1 MLKSILSITG
11 KPGLFRLVSRGK
23 NMLIVESLADKRKVP
38 AYPHDKV
45 ISLGD
50 IAIYT
55 NDGEIPLHE
64 VLTNIK
70 NKENG
75 EKASI
80 KASAAKPE
88 ELCAYMAEVLPD
100 FDRDRVYPGDIRKL
114 VGWYNILIAAG
125 ITDFTPAEEKKPE
138 EETEEAPKA
147 E

>member
-55 NDGEIPLHE
+55 TEGEAPLHE

-75 EKASI
+75 EKASFNP
-80 KASAAKPE
+80 SAAKPA
-88 ELCAYMAEVLPD
+88 ELHAYMAEVLPD
-100 FDRDRVYPGDIRKL
+100 FDRDRVHPSDIKKLIQWYNLL
-114 VGWYNILIAAG
+114 VGGGFTRFAEQESQEAA
-125 ITDFTPAEEKKPE
+125 AE
-138 EETEEAPKA
+138 TAGEEA
-147 E
+147 

>member
-1 MLKSILSITG
+1 
-11 KPGLFRLVSRGK
+11 
-23 NMLIVESLADKRKVP
+23 MLIVESLADKRKVP

-55 NDGEIPLHE
+55 TEGEAPLHE

-75 EKASI
+75 EKASFNP
-80 KASAAKPE
+80 SAAKPA
-88 ELCAYMAEVLPD
+88 ELHAYMAEVLPD
-100 FDRDRVYPGDIRKL
+100 FDRDRVHPGDIRKL
-114 VGWYNILIAAG
+114 ISWYNILVAAG
-125 ITDFTPAEEKKPE
+125 ITDFTPEEEKQADG
-138 EETEEAPKA
+138 ETEEAPKA